1 MRRVGAGE
9 KAHRLIGDVEVL
21 IGNIERNRED
31 RPRRPLESL
40 LGVALEPNRG
50 RAPPFVNVD
59 QRLEHMMLRL
69 GLLAGGNLADIGIVL
84 LLLAHVQVGA
94 ERPHARPRLDLDVHQ
109 VFDKKAGDR
118 GDTLFLLKQFI
129 SCQTQLNRVAVR
141 QSHESNSPCAKPNV
155 GSYSLNVRNSIFLAG
170 RNCKVRLFRYQL
182 IWRAP
187 EMASRTSSNSP
198 NQSREKV

>member
-1 MRRVGAGE
+1 MRRVGAGK
-9 KAHRLIGDVEVL
+9 KAHRLIGRVEVL
-21 IGNIERNRED
+21 IGNVQRNRED

-40 LGVALEPNRG
+40 LGIALEPNRG

-69 GLLAGGNLADIGIVL
+69 GLLAGGNLADISVVL

-94 ERPHARPRLDLDVHQ
+94 ERAHARPRLDLDVHQ

-118 GDTLFLLKQFI
+118 RNALFLLKHFI

-141 QSHESNSPCAKPNV
+141 QSHESNSPCAGQNA
-155 GSYSLNVRNSIFLAG
+155 GSCWLNVRILYS
-170 RNCKVRLFRYQL
+170 
-182 IWRAP
+182 WRGETA
-187 EMASRTSSNSP
+187 R
-198 NQSREKV
+198 